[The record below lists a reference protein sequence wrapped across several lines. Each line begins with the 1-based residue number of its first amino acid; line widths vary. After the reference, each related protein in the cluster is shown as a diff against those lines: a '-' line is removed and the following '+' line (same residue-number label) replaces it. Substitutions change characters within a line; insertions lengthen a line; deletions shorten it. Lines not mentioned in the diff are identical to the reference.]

1 MAWRCVNGLIIQL
14 SYLLSTTA
22 TPALF
27 NYGCENTRFVFAEG
41 SRVVGLA
48 YCCQILRRHKLN
60 SGASFRSDCSY
71 STKPLLLTFKQ

>member
-41 SRVVGLA
+41 SRVVGLLLSNPA
-48 YCCQILRRHKLN
+48 PTQTEQRR
-60 SGASFRSDCSY
+60 
-71 STKPLLLTFKQ
+71 